1 MKTVLV
7 VGLGEVGRAIAELVG
22 SQKEKFKIYR
32 KDFEPLLVNEKI
44 DVMHICLP
52 FTEKF
57 VDDVVKYINLYRPAL
72 TIINST
78 VRPKTTQKIF
88 NITKAPIVHSP
99 VRGSHPQLKEGI
111 LRFVKFIGPVDIE
124 AGKIAK
130 QHFEELGVKAE
141 IMSSPVE
148 TEVGK
153 LLCTSYYGVNIAFHQ
168 EMDRICDCYGAD
180 FKQAVTLF
188 NETCTMDKDHKV
200 PRPIMYPGF
209 IGGHCVIPNI
219 YLLKT
224 DIKSDF
230 LDTILH
236 SNELTRKKLGIKN
249 KE

>member
-1 MKTVLV
+1 MKTILV
-7 VGLGEVGRAIAELVG
+7 VGLGEVGRAIAELVDA
-22 SQKEKFKIYR
+22 QKEKFKLYK
-32 KDFEPLLVNEKI
+32 KDFEPLSVNENI
-44 DVMHICLP
+44 DIMHICIP

-57 VDDVVKYINLYRPAL
+57 IDDTVEYINLYKPAL

-88 NITKAPIVHSP
+88 SITKAPIVHSP
-99 VRGSHPQLKEGI
+99 VRGRHPQLKEGI
-111 LRFVKFIGPVDIE
+111 LKFVKFIGSVDSK

-141 IMSSPVE
+141 AMSSPVE

-153 LLCTSYYGVNIAFHQ
+153 LLETSYYAVNIAFHQ
-168 EMDRICDCYGAD
+168 EMDRICDYYGAD
-180 FKQAVTLF
+180 FKQSVTRF
-188 NETCTMDKDHKV
+188 NETCTMDRDHKV

-219 YLLKT
+219 YLLKM
-224 DIKSDF
+224 DINSDF

-236 SNELTRKKLGIKN
+236 SNELTGKKLGIQK
-249 KE
+249 